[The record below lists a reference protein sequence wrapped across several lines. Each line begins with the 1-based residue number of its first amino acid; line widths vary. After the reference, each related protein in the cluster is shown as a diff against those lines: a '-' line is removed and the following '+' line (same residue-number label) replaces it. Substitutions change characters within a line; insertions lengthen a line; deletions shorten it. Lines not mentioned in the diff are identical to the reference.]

1 MKRYL
6 QLFTLAVITA
16 FLFSGFLF
24 AQENEAVYPPFETVT
39 LVDNQTTFQP
49 YKGSINLEIQHRF
62 SQIKEIN
69 DIFGIYGSA
78 NTRIGLDYAITDKI
92 MVGLGTTRSYMQ
104 QDLQWKY
111 SILSQTT
118 NNKIPVSLSYFGN
131 VVLDARDSKYFGTE
145 EQYIASDPSR
155 YERIHFAFPFV
166 SRLSYL
172 NQLIISRK
180 FGEKVGVQVAP
191 TFVYYNAVPEG
202 YRNDNYSLDFGA
214 RFQIL
219 GLSSIILEYDQPLAQ
234 PQDKE
239 NSAGDMI
246 EGKTIYPNL
255 AFGVEIGTS
264 THSFRVF
271 VSNYNAIVKNRSVAF
286 NDRNPWDGDFQFG
299 FNISIRF

>member
-6 QLFTLAVITA
+6 QLTTPAALVA

-24 AQENEAVYPPFETVT
+24 AQVNEPVYPPFETVT
-39 LVDNQTTFQP
+39 LVDNQTTFNP
-49 YKGSINLEIQHRF
+49 YKGAINLEIQHRF

-78 NTRIGLDYAITDKI
+78 NTRIGLDYGITDKI

-111 SILSQTT
+111 SILRQTT
-118 NNKIPVSLSYFGN
+118 SGNIPVSLSYFGN
-131 VVLDARDSKYFGTE
+131 VVLDARDSKYFGPE
-145 EQYIASDPSR
+145 DEYKFI
-155 YERIHFAFPFV
+155 Y
-166 SRLSYL
+166 RLSYMT
-172 NQLIISRK
+172 QLIASRK
-180 FGEKVGVQVAP
+180 FGEKIGVQVAP
-191 TFVYYNAVPEG
+191 SFVYFNAVPAG
-202 YRNDNYSLDFGA
+202 YRNDNYSLDVGA

-234 PQDKE
+234 PQDKVDDF
-239 NSAGDMI
+239 GVI
-246 EGKTIYPNL
+246 TEGKTIYPNVAL
-255 AFGVEIGTS
+255 GVEIGTS

-271 VSNYNAIVKNRSVAF
+271 VSNYNAIVKNRSIAF
-286 NDRNPWDGDFQFG
+286 NDRNPLDGDFQFG

>member
-6 QLFTLAVITA
+6 QITTLVALVA
-16 FLFSGFLF
+16 FLFSGLIT
-24 AQENEAVYPPFETVT
+24 AQENEAVYPPFETHT
-39 LVDNQTTFQP
+39 LIDNQTTFQP
-49 YKGSINLEIQHRF
+49 YKGSWNIAIQHRF

-78 NTRIGLDYAITDKI
+78 NTRIGADYAIVDKFMI
-92 MVGLGTTRSYMQ
+92 GLGTTRSYMQ

-111 SILSQTT
+111 AIFQQTT
-118 NNKIPVSLSYFGN
+118 NNKVPVSLSYFGN
-131 VVLDARDSKYFGTE
+131 AVLDARDSKYFGPE
-145 EQYIASDPSR
+145 EDYK
-155 YERIHFAFPFV
+155 FAY
-166 SRLSYL
+166 RMSYTT
-172 NQLIISRK
+172 QLIASRK

-191 TFVYYNAVPEG
+191 SFVYFNAVPEG
-202 YRNDNYSLDFGA
+202 YRNDNYSLDVGA

-239 NSAGDMI
+239 NAAGDMI